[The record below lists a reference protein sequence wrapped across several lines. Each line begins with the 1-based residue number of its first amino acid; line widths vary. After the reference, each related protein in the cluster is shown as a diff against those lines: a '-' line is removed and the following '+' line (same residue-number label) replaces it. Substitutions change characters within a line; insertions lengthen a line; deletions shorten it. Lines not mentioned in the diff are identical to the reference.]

1 MAGGINLTQE
11 LAQVSGMIELTQ
23 SDIASLETTMNTLL
37 TTPASQQSM
46 AEVQVRI
53 AQLKTSLGALR
64 GHESH
69 LKDEINE
76 EKQGRKNQNELAK
89 G

>member
-1 MAGGINLTQE
+1 MSGNINLTQE
-11 LAQVSGMIELTQ
+11 LAQVSGMIERTQ
-23 SDIASLETTMNTLL
+23 SDIVSLETTMNSLITAE
-37 TTPASQQSM
+37 ASQQSM

-69 LKDEINE
+69 LKDELTE
-76 EKQGRKNQNELAK
+76 EKQSRKNQNELAK